1 MSRDVDFLFEIGAL
15 RFQQRQWRRFLLTDV
30 ANITEHHYR
39 VMWLA
44 LIIAGRQKE
53 PVNTEKLLKMAMAHD
68 IAESRTGDV
77 DYISRQYTKRDEE
90 RAAHD
95 MLKNTN
101 LHDEFTEIIE
111 EYEERDC
118 IEAKIVKDADNLDVD
133 LEIREQGARGSTLE
147 AAWAPHRKKI
157 AATRFFTDV
166 AKELYDEIAA
176 ADPNAWHTTSPNNRL
191 NGGDWKHEG
200 PSEA

>member
-15 RFQQRQWRRFLLTDV
+15 RFQPRQWQRFLLTDV

-44 LIIAGRQKE
+44 LIIAGRQTE

-77 DYISRQYTKRDEE
+77 DYISRQYAKLDEE

-101 LHDEFTEIIE
+101 LHNEFTELIH
-111 EYEERDC
+111 EYEQRDC
-118 IEAKIVKDADNLDVD
+118 LEAKIVKDADNLDVD
-133 LEIREQGARGSTLE
+133 LEIREQGARGASLE

-157 AATRFFTDV
+157 AATRFFTAS
-166 AKELYDEIAA
+166 AKELYEEIAA
-176 ADPNAWHTTSPNNRL
+176 SDPNAWHTTSPNNRV
-191 NGGDWKHEG
+191 NGGDWKETI
-200 PSEA
+200 